1 MEMKDEER
9 MAMIPLIVHELDVAR
24 YLKIIKWLVAV
35 ILILIGVL
43 AYNFFGYDYADI
55 TIDSRDK
62 GNANYLEAGANGVIN
77 NASDSS
83 TQKDKEE

>member
-35 ILILIGVL
+35 IIILIGVL

-83 TQKDKEE
+83 AQKDKEE

>member
-35 ILILIGVL
+35 IIILIGVL

-83 TQKDKEE
+83 TQKDKKE

>member
-1 MEMKDEER
+1 MEIKDEER

-24 YLKIIKWLVAV
+24 YLKIIKWLVVV
-35 ILILIGVL
+35 IIILIGVL

-83 TQKDKEE
+83 AQKDKEE

>member
-35 ILILIGVL
+35 IIILIGVL
-43 AYNFFGYDYADI
+43 AYNFYGYDSADI

-83 TQKDKEE
+83 TQKDKGK

>member
-1 MEMKDEER
+1 MEIKDEER
-9 MAMIPLIVHELDVAR
+9 MATIPLIAHELDVAR
-24 YLKIIKWLVAV
+24 YLKIIKMLVAV
-35 ILILIGVL
+35 IIILIGVL

-83 TQKDKEE
+83 AQKDKEE

>member
-83 TQKDKEE
+83 AQKDKEE

>member
-35 ILILIGVL
+35 IIILIGVL

-83 TQKDKEE
+83 TQKDKEK

>member
-35 ILILIGVL
+35 IIILIGVL
-43 AYNFFGYDYADI
+43 AYNFYGYDYADI

-83 TQKDKEE
+83 TQKDKEK